1 MRSGG
6 PAAASLRGARRRGP
20 RLLVRWGPVVL
31 RAWWEIAARKLGHLA
46 AYAVLTVGWWWALR
60 GLVARPLV
68 WAAGLSLL
76 YACSDEYHQ
85 TFVEGRTGKVL
96 DVAIDS
102 LGIALACLWL
112 SARTRRAALSRSS
125 ALPAAARQNAASR
138 RRSQART

>member
-1 MRSGG
+1 M
-6 PAAASLRGARRRGP
+6 
-20 RLLVRWGPVVL
+20 RWGPVVL
-31 RAWWEIAARKLGHLA
+31 TMAAIFYFSGQPYEGPGMDWWEIAARKLGHLA
-46 AYAVLTVGWWWALR
+46 AYALLTVGWWWAVR

-85 TFVEGRTGKVL
+85 TFIEGRTGKVL

-112 SARTRRAALSRSS
+112 RARTRRAALSRSS
-125 ALPAAARQNAASR
+125 ALPAAARQSAESR
-138 RRSQART
+138 PRSQART